1 MIAELFKTL
10 RGNMGKTLKSVFQ
23 KVVHVVGE
31 VASGHNLGIEKESM
45 REHLWKILGT
55 IVNNAASTM
64 FDDKFVEFL
73 DCNFLHYRI

>member
-1 MIAELFKTL
+1 MVAELFKNL

-45 REHLWKILGT
+45 REHL
-55 IVNNAASTM
+55 
-64 FDDKFVEFL
+64 
-73 DCNFLHYRI
+73 